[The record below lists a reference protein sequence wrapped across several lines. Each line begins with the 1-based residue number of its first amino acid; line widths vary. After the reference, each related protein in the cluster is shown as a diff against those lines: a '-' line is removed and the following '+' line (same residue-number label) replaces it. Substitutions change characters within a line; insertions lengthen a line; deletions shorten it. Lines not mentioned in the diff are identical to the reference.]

1 VHIAEV
7 PEPIT
12 RKTKA
17 SVAAFLKKAARGDRH
32 EDCKTLVKIMEKV
45 TGDKAAMWGTAIVGC
60 GSCPI
65 VYANG
70 DVLDWPVAAFSPR
83 KDALTIYGTKA
94 APKFATLI
102 KKLGKHKVRGGC
114 LHIKKLADVDE
125 EILEELIKT
134 SVVGWK
140 AKSKQR

>member
-1 VHIAEV
+1 V

-12 RKTKA
+12 RKTKE
-17 SVAAFLKKAARGDRH
+17 SVAAFLKKAASGERH
-32 EDCKTLVKIMEKV
+32 DDCKTLVKIMEKA

-60 GSCPI
+60 GSHPI

-83 KDALTIYGTKA
+83 KDALTIYGTRS

-102 KKLGKHKVRGGC
+102 KKLGKHKMRGGC
-114 LHIKKLADVDE
+114 LYIKKLTDVDE
-125 EILEELIKT
+125 KVLVELIKT
-134 SVVGWK
+134 SAVAAK
-140 AKSKQR
+140 AKSKSR

>member
-1 VHIAEV
+1 M

-12 RKTKA
+12 KKTRE
-17 SVAAFLKKAARGDRH
+17 SVAAFLKKVASGERH
-32 EDCKTLVKIMEKV
+32 DDCRALVKIMEKV

-60 GSCPI
+60 GSHPI

-83 KDALTIYGTKA
+83 KDALTIYGTRA

-102 KKLGKHKVRGGC
+102 KKLGKHKMRGGC
-114 LHIKKLADVDE
+114 LYMKKLTDVDE
-125 EILEELIKT
+125 KVLVELIRT
-134 SVVGWK
+134 SAVASK
-140 AKSKQR
+140 AKSKPK